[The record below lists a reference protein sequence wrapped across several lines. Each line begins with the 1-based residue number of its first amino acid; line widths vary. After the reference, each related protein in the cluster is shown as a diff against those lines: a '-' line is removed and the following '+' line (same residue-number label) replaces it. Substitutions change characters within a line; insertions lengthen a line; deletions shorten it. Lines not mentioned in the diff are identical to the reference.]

1 MECWTIYTYFSPFCQ
16 IPLKNLFQVC
26 NSFQKLTRTSIS
38 WKRLIFIQFQKA
50 YLCTKHTSCICHY
63 KEAPHNGLCTSCIC
77 FRSCAW
83 CFMFLKIQLE
93 VSWFDQLTSKLFYF
107 TMIIISPLPSPPRIY
122 VLSLW
127 PHPKSVMKLYKP
139 RAYSRN
145 FTVFN
150 LCFTVALQ
158 WLTT

>member
-1 MECWTIYTYFSPFCQ
+1 MYFSPFCQ
-16 IPLKNLFQVC
+16 IPLKKFVLSVQQFSKSDTQ
-26 NSFQKLTRTSIS
+26 SIS

-50 YLCTKHTSCICHY
+50 YLCTNIPLACAIARKHHTLTSVLPIFVFV
-63 KEAPHNGLCTSCIC
+63 AVLDVSC
-77 FRSCAW
+77 FPKD
-83 CFMFLKIQLE
+83 KIQLE
-93 VSWFDQLTSKLFYF
+93 ASWFDQLTSKLFCF
-107 TMIIISPLPSPPRIY
+107 TMIIIPPPPPPRIY